1 MLLAYTRVGQPE
13 NAEKLLKEIRE
24 EHSMEPDVV
33 CVTTVIDGYYKQGNI
48 SKCWEL
54 YEECRHRSKPG
65 LELDEQLLSY
75 MIKVCSRTKEAEKG
89 IRLFNELEIDGF
101 VEYSKPFNSI
111 MMACAS
117 RKEYAPKA
125 IEYWHLMHMKNIE
138 PDNVTFVAVL
148 KACAMLGDIQT
159 AFDVLQELKRKG
171 GIMNE
176 NVFN

>member
-65 LELDEQLLSY
+65 LELDE
-75 MIKVCSRTKEAEKG
+75 
-89 IRLFNELEIDGF
+89 
-101 VEYSKPFNSI
+101 
-111 MMACAS
+111 
-117 RKEYAPKA
+117 
-125 IEYWHLMHMKNIE
+125 
-138 PDNVTFVAVL
+138 
-148 KACAMLGDIQT
+148 
-159 AFDVLQELKRKG
+159 
-171 GIMNE
+171 
-176 NVFN
+176 